1 MLNANGEEIKKKPVS
16 FEQKIEDQI
25 VEKGLTAPR
34 VTKDQIDALYAKLI
48 FEVGQVALT
57 RIMCTATLDGFS
69 IADGFS
75 ACVDPK
81 NFDLQIGG
89 EIATKNC
96 ATAAYAKLWEF
107 EGYRLSRSLNE
118 TAEKQ

>member
-1 MLNANGEEIKKKPVS
+1 MLNANGEEIKKKPIS
-16 FEQKIEDQI
+16 FEQKIENDI
-25 VEKGLTAPR
+25 VKKGLTAPR
-34 VTKDQIDALYAKLI
+34 VTKEQIDILYAKLK
-48 FEVGQVALT
+48 FEVGQISST
-57 RIMCTATLDGFS
+57 RIICMAALDGFI

-75 ACVDPK
+75 ACVDPR
-81 NFDLQIGG
+81 NFDMGIGT

-96 ATAAYAKLWEF
+96 ATAAYAKLWEL